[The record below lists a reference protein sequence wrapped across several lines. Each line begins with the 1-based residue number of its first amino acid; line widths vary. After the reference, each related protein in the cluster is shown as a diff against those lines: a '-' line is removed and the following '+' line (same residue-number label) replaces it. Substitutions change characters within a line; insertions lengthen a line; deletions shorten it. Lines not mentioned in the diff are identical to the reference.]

1 MKFTTVS
8 ACLVSTALLVSAAPV
23 AVVRV
28 ENGVQGLS
36 SALPRDIPNP
46 VLIDIEKR
54 GGPDEFR
61 NPDVEWLNKFLN
73 GLNGFFDGMSR
84 FFAGQ
89 H

>member
-8 ACLVSTALLVSAAPV
+8 ACLLSTAILTSAAPV
-23 AVVRV
+23 AVLKV
-28 ENGVQGLS
+28 ENGIQGLS
-36 SALPRDIPNP
+36 SAMPRDIPHP

-54 GGPDEFR
+54 GGPGEFH
-61 NPDVEWLNKFLN
+61 NPDIEWLNKFLG

-89 H
+89 R